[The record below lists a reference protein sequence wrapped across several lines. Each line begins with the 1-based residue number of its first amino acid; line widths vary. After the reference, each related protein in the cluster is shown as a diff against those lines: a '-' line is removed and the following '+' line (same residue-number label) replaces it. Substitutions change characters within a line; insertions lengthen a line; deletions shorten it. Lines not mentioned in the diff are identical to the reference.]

1 MRHLSRA
8 LFISIATI
16 AFTASAAATEP
27 DELAKQILKATDM
40 RGGFVLHLGCG
51 DGALTAC
58 LTADDRY
65 VVHGL
70 DDDPDNVAKAGKKIA
85 DAELETRVTVEH
97 FSGDVL
103 PFVDNL
109 VNLVVVDTRCE
120 IRDAGSEILR
130 ILAPRGAAVV
140 REKGNEAWLSRIPFP
155 ISRIAGGFA
164 MLTKPVP
171 AEIDHWTHYMHGPDG
186 NAVAADALVG
196 PPRRLQ
202 WLAGPAVARHHD
214 VTASI
219 SSVVSDGPRIY
230 YIIDEGPPSL
240 MNFPPDWK
248 LVARDAF
255 NGVLLW
261 KRPITTWANYL
272 RPFRSGPPQLPR
284 RLVAVDGEVYVT
296 LGVDAPVSIL
306 DATSGE
312 SLRVL
317 EETRGADE
325 ILAIGD
331 VLLVVTCE
339 LQGQSDEAARRGVPP
354 ADSPRSLMAVSAETG
369 EVLWKKSGANTAKL
383 RPMTLAA
390 TTACAVFQR
399 GTEVVCVNAETGK
412 EMWTFDHASLQPQAA
427 PPKEP
432 AKGKPAKKPT
442 RKKRS
447 VFGASFFA
455 PTIVICERDGVVLA
469 SDRGKLTALSLVQ
482 GKPLWSCPS
491 PPDFHAPADVFL
503 ADGLVW
509 SGIFATQGRDPR
521 TGEVK
526 RTIDITGLL
535 TPGHHARCYR
545 NKATHRFVI
554 ADKRGMEYLDLT
566 GKQHSRNNW
575 VRGVCQY
582 GVMPCN
588 GMTYVPPN
596 ACCCYAGAIL
606 RGFTALLPRGD
617 TPSQS
622 SDVLEQS
629 CVLDDVLHSR
639 VLALDSPWPT
649 YRGDILRSGST
660 AASISISPERIW
672 DAKIGGKLTPPVVGG
687 GRVFVASVND
697 HRITALDEKTGTRL
711 WTFAAGG
718 RVDTPPT
725 FDYGTLLFGS
735 NDGWVYCLR
744 AIDGKLVWRFRAAP
758 EDRRTMVDNQLESL
772 WPVHGN
778 VLVMDGI
785 AYFAA
790 GRSVYLDGGI
800 WLYGV
805 NALTGKK
812 LCDTRVFVPHDEA
825 PTKTFTM
832 TGARPD
838 VLVSD
843 GKYIYLQQIKFDTE
857 LNRQEGLGRHLMTN
871 SGLAD
876 DTWFYRTFWRLGYG
890 DVYDFPF
897 SYIKHDLQVPFGQLL
912 VFDDRTVCGLQ
923 TYMSP
928 NIVPSGAVP
937 SSRGCLLFADSNQP
951 FTPDKKTSPATDF
964 PAKTARPK
972 TPAAHNW
979 TVKLPFQARAMLLA
993 GNTLFV
999 GGWPDDGTTTELY
1012 AARAGER
1019 PGHLWVFS
1027 ADTGQ
1032 KIAEQELESS
1042 PVFDGMAAA
1051 DGRLFVSLKNGKVVC
1066 LGETE

>member
-1 MRHLSRA
+1 MKQLSIT
-8 LFISIATI
+8 LLVSIAAIGFAAT
-16 AFTASAAATEP
+16 TAATETTQ
-27 DELAKQILKATDM
+27 LAEQILKVTNV
-40 RGGFVLHLGCG
+40 RGGFILHLGCG
-51 DGALTAC
+51 DGALTVC
-58 LTADDRY
+58 LEADDRY
-65 VVHGL
+65 VVHGM
-70 DDDPDNVAKAGKKIA
+70 DGDAANVAKARERIA
-85 DAELETRVTVEH
+85 DAGLEDRVTVEH

-103 PFVDNL
+103 PFVNNL
-109 VNLVVVDTRCE
+109 VNLLVM
-120 IRDAGSEILR
+120 RDAGCGIQDKEIMR
-130 ILAPRGAAVV
+130 VLAPGGVLL
-140 REKGNEAWLSRIPFP
+140 K
-155 ISRIAGGFA
+155 ISPETRN
-164 MLTKPVP
+164 LKPETLFRKP
-171 AEIDHWTHYMHGPDG
+171 RPQEIDHWTHYMHGSDG

-202 WLAGPAVARHHD
+202 WLAGPTIARHHD

-219 SSVVSDGPRIY
+219 SAVVSDGPRIY

-261 KRPITTWANYL
+261 KRPIPTWANYL

-284 RLVAVDGEVYVT
+284 RLVAAGGKVFAT
-296 LGVDAPVSIL
+296 LGLDAPVSIL
-306 DATSGE
+306 DAASGE
-312 SLRVL
+312 TLQVL

-331 VLLVVTCE
+331 VLLVVACD
-339 LQGQSDEAARRGVPP
+339 LQEQSDEAARRGVPP
-354 ADSPRSLMAVSAETG
+354 AGSPRSLMAVSAETG
-369 EVLWKKSGANTAKL
+369 QVLWKKSGADTAKL
-383 RPMTLAA
+383 RPMTVAA
-390 TTACAVFQR
+390 AADCAVLQR
-399 GTEVVCVNAETGK
+399 GTEVVCVNIETGN
-412 EMWTFDHASLQPQAA
+412 EMWTFDHASSEPQTA
-427 PPKEP
+427 PPKKP
-432 AKGKPAKKPT
+432 ANGKPVKKRA

-447 VFGASFFA
+447 IFEASFFA
-455 PTIVICERDGVVLA
+455 PTIVICEQDGVVLA
-469 SDRGKLTALSLVQ
+469 SDRGKLTALSLHQ

-509 SGIFATQGRDPR
+509 SGIFATEGRDPQ

-526 RTIDITGLL
+526 RKIDISGLL

-554 ADKRGMEYLDLT
+554 ADKRGMEYFDLT

-606 RGFTALLPRGD
+606 RGFTALLPHGN
-617 TPSQS
+617 TPSKS
-622 SDVLEQS
+622 SDVLEQGPAYGVS
-629 CVLDDVLHSR
+629 SK
-639 VLALDSPWPT
+639 AGEMTNEWPT

-660 AASISISPERIW
+660 AASIPISLEQTW
-672 DAKIGGKLTPPVVGG
+672 DAKIGGKLTAPVAGG
-687 GRVFVASVND
+687 GRVFVASVD
-697 HRITALDEKTGTRL
+697 RRRIAALDAKTGTRL
-711 WTFAAGG
+711 WTFTAGG

-725 FDYGTLLFGS
+725 LHNGTLLFGS
-735 NDGWVYCLR
+735 NDGWVYCLS
-744 AIDGKLVWRFRAAP
+744 AVDGKLVWRFRAAS

-778 VLVMDGI
+778 VLIMDGV

-800 WLYGV
+800 WLYGID
-805 NALTGKK
+805 AAKGKK
-812 LCDTRVFVPHDEA
+812 MYDTRVFVPHDEA
-825 PTKTFTM
+825 PTRTFTM
-832 TGARPD
+832 AGARPD

-843 GKYIYLQQIKFDTE
+843 GKYIYLQQIKFDTK

-871 SGLAD
+871 SGLTD
-876 DTWFYRTFWRLGYG
+876 TTWFYRTFWRLGYG

-912 VFDDRTVCGLQ
+912 VFDERAVCGLQ
-923 TYMSP
+923 TFMSP
-928 NIVPSGAVP
+928 GIVPSGAAP
-937 SSRGCLLFADSNQP
+937 SSRGCLLFADANQP
-951 FTPDKKTSPATDF
+951 FSPDEKTSPATDY
-964 PAKTARPK
+964 PQKATRPK
-972 TPAAHNW
+972 TPIDHKW
-979 TVKLPFQARAMLLA
+979 TVKVPFQARAMLLA
-993 GNTLFV
+993 SNALFV
-999 GGWPDDGTTTELY
+999 GGWPDDGTTAELY
-1012 AARAGER
+1012 AARAGDKAGR
-1019 PGHLWVFS
+1019 LWVFS
-1027 ADTGQ
+1027 TDEGQ
-1032 KIAEQELESS
+1032 KTAERELESS

-1051 DGRLFVSLKNGKVVC
+1051 CERLFVSLKNGKVVC
-1066 LGETE
+1066 FGKEQP